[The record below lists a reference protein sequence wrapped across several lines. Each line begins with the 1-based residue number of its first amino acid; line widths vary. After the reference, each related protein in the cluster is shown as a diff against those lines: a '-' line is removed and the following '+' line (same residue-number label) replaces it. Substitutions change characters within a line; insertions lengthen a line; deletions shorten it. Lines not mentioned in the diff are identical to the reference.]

1 VAIPAC
7 ASDVRIGINQPPGNG
22 NDYPFVQQDNLGW
35 TVLDVYLSYPD
46 DACLYVF
53 PFQFS
58 IQPTATVPNPVFN
71 VRIADANNVTVFTG
85 TVTSGVTWDTTR
97 YVGEVI
103 VGDAVLRV
111 VVHKPCFEAMTLNTW
126 VTATYALDA
135 RTHNRLPKR
144 LRSLR
149 VGLAEYQEDLELVGG
164 YNVDL
169 EQRETTVTD
178 GGRNVSQVYL
188 DGVAGAG
195 VGRLPGCDPDAQPF
209 RLINRVGPDSFGNF
223 NIEFDDC
230 YRSQRRATVDYGQ
243 ATPTAT
249 FATTANR
256 HGLNIAND
264 CRACHDC
271 SYFVRTY
278 RGLKVLWDRYATI
291 ATNAESVRDQFAA
304 NIARWNG
311 SVACNDTNMLQVIF
325 LAEPE
330 CRFFV
335 GAMYCNNSNCCVA
348 VPELRF
354 TFFRYVNGVVTP
366 VSSTVAVLKA
376 FVELNSG
383 SEEEVAPSVVWPV
396 FSYKPDLVKAQ
407 NTFTVRLRFCTTC
420 DTNES
425 YGVYVSVH
433 FESSAYTSAGCTS
446 ESVVVPASV
455 TALWS
460 ASGLTTATTRALAFK
475 LIPSNPEKEPFGCG
489 CV

>member
-58 IQPTATVPNPVFN
+58 IRPTATVPNPVFN
-71 VRIADANNVTVFTG
+71 VQIADANNVTVFTG

-195 VGRLPGCDPDAQPF
+195 VGLAILALLCLLAGIFPGTVLHMITPVALDLAGSDGNISDGDFLSVSQTFSSLSPIAIFASMVCIGIAVLFFIVIAAGIIVAFECAGVYGIAIAAVSMLSLTGIVVAMDAYGPITDNAGGIAEMAELDDSVRAVTDPLDA
-209 RLINRVGPDSFGNF
+209 VGNTTKAVTKGYAIGSAGLAAIILFTSYVDELKLAGKAITFDLSDPYIIVGLWHFMTAAGIATSVKVFPICLTF
-223 NIEFDDC
+223 NITKNTK
-230 YRSQRRATVDYGQ
+230 SKLLRADKITKTQLV
-243 ATPTAT
+243 
-249 FATTANR
+249 
-256 HGLNIAND
+256 
-264 CRACHDC
+264 
-271 SYFVRTY
+271 FVF
-278 RGLKVLWDRYATI
+278 KA
-291 ATNAESVRDQFAA
+291 
-304 NIARWNG
+304 
-311 SVACNDTNMLQVIF
+311 
-325 LAEPE
+325 
-330 CRFFV
+330 
-335 GAMYCNNSNCCVA
+335 
-348 VPELRF
+348 
-354 TFFRYVNGVVTP
+354 
-366 VSSTVAVLKA
+366 ST
-376 FVELNSG
+376 
-383 SEEEVAPSVVWPV
+383 
-396 FSYKPDLVKAQ
+396 
-407 NTFTVRLRFCTTC
+407 
-420 DTNES
+420 
-425 YGVYVSVH
+425 
-433 FESSAYTSAGCTS
+433 
-446 ESVVVPASV
+446 
-455 TALWS
+455 
-460 ASGLTTATTRALAFK
+460 
-475 LIPSNPEKEPFGCG
+475 
-489 CV
+489 